1 MAFYKRSVFLVDPKF
16 QLNFALI
23 VAGMILCASVLYPII
38 LIDFIDDL
46 VVKYPNLASEVGS
59 SSSTMIVYLLIVQAV
74 FILVCGIICIFLTH
88 KIAGPLYK
96 LKSHLSG
103 IRQGEPIT
111 PLAFRTSD
119 YFSDVAEEV
128 SLFLDTV
135 RVNQEKDFLYLD
147 EVAAFV
153 GNLSGALPE
162 DKKPVINEITRRLQ
176 EIQDR
181 YKRSL

>member
-1 MAFYKRSVFLVDPKF
+1 LAFYKRSVFLVDPKF

-23 VAGMILCASVLYPII
+23 IAGMILCASVLYPII
-38 LIDFIDDL
+38 LVDYVND
-46 VVKYPNLASEVGS
+46 VVEKYPNLATELGS
-59 SSSTMIVYLLIVQAV
+59 SSSTIIIYLLVVQAV
-74 FILVCGIICIFLTH
+74 FVLVCGIICIFLTH

-96 LKSHLSG
+96 LKTHLSG
-103 IRQGEPIT
+103 IRHGEPIT

-135 RVNQEKDFLYLD
+135 RMNQEKDFLYLD
-147 EVAAFV
+147 EVSAFV
-153 GNLSGALPE
+153 GNLSSALPE